1 MSTDSFLAAFD
12 HAFGTGTQLAEAGAT
27 RASVNF
33 EVGLA
38 EAAAQGHEAK
48 AAFEAAFD
56 LAASEKLEN
65 EAQPVCVTG
74 NVDKN
79 RLLAAVRKFSR
90 QNYLPQGRE
99 KYFAAKAAFL
109 DAFPEELRLAEE
121 TARPGLLRSDYMRQA
136 FAYGKMDDKQ
146 GLLALIGKARRERVE
161 VQEFQLWGNFKHAK
175 ARAAKA
181 NDSKAFSDQT
191 RVQTGPPVA
200 AAELDVSVT
209 LPDSGVGEPVAVPVA
224 HPNSLPRLFPSESWT
239 FLVDETGGDAA
250 NPELGFVLVAVAA
263 GADLPALQSGWHGAR
278 AQFDEVRRV
287 RDLLLFRDG
296 KRDVGVLGIKAGA
309 LCRTEFT
316 QWLNGI
322 RTLLDLAL
330 RLLPV
335 EGDTRIDVLVENRGV
350 FNPEA
355 SGLLG
360 EIVKNAVNS
369 LAHAFPEKARRIKT
383 ASGRFVGKGKP
394 GAPVAAA
401 DSWEAYPD
409 CVAYIW
415 GGSSVKALLDDAKWE
430 GVCLLSTPA
439 EGLRGAVELIQRE
452 RDLTP
457 DLWTALVSGAEAANP
472 NSLVAAYL
480 RVLGDEARADTR
492 LWKKYLE
499 HVVAHLD
506 SKALDMD
513 KLAAQLNWLKASQP
527 DGARLP
533 ETLRLLWLSAQLAEG
548 NHLGRVCDSAA
559 AFAEFNAL
567 CDKLLDVD
575 AKLVCKAELHLAV
588 ACTNGFDFKT
598 AQKTVARWETLP
610 AAVPGKRYYAQWL
623 STKGQHLAFLGDNA
637 AAVPLF
643 RQALATFRDL
653 ARDNNEDLSPD
664 LEQTS
669 AYLVTAL
676 MDLNPGGSA
685 ELDAELAAYLGS
697 APEIAATALAVS
709 RDAAS
714 AYRHHVLLRWL
725 LTPAGSSGAA
735 RRAYLDGA
743 VAWADGA
750 AWHPWELIAFYRA
763 LLLPDDA
770 PERAAHLNR
779 AFALAAAGGPPLR
792 VIAAVILGALIL
804 TDSARVPE
812 YEALV
817 ADVVSRL
824 PKLGDARAAALR
836 AQATRPLAPLALAAA
851 VLPFNFR

>member
-1 MSTDSFLAAFD
+1 MSVDSLLAAFD
-12 HAFGTGTQLAEAGAT
+12 NAFGTGLQLAETGAT
-27 RASVNF
+27 RAGIEF
-33 EVGLA
+33 EACLS
-38 EAAAQGHEAK
+38 EAAAQGPEAK
-48 AAFEAAFD
+48 AAFEAAFE
-56 LAASEKLEN
+56 LAAEDKRTGEALPAFASE
-65 EAQPVCVTG
+65 
-74 NVDKN
+74 NVEKG

-335 EGDTRIDVLVENRGV
+335 EGDTRIDVRVENRGA
-350 FNPEA
+350 FIPEA

-360 EIVKNAVNS
+360 EIVKHAVNS

-394 GAPVAAA
+394 GTPVVAA
-401 DSWEAYPD
+401 DSLEAYPD

-415 GGSSVKALLDDAKWE
+415 GGSSVKVLLDDSKWE
-430 GVCLLSTPA
+430 GACLLSTPA
-439 EGLRGAVELIQRE
+439 EGLRGAIELIQRE

-457 DLWTALVSGAEAANP
+457 DLWTALVSATEAANP
-472 NSLVAAYL
+472 NSFVAALL
-480 RVLGDEARADTR
+480 RVLGAEARADTL
-492 LWKKYLE
+492 LWKKFLD
-499 HVVAHLD
+499 HVTRHLD
-506 SKALDMD
+506 SKAIDMD

-533 ETLRLLWLSAQLAEG
+533 ETLRLLWLSAQLAED
-548 NHLGRVCDSAA
+548 NHLGRVCDNAA
-559 AFAEFNAL
+559 AFAEFKAL
-567 CDKLLDVD
+567 CDKLFDVD

-588 ACTNGFDFKT
+588 ACTNGFDFRT
-598 AQKTVARWETLP
+598 AQETVARWENQP

-623 STKGQHLAFLGDNA
+623 STKGQHLAFFGDNA

-643 RQALATFRDL
+643 RQALSTFREL
-653 ARDNNEDLSPD
+653 ARDNNEDLSLD
-664 LEQTS
+664 LAQTS
-669 AYLVTAL
+669 AYLVTAR
-676 MDLNPGGSA
+676 MDLDPCGSA
-685 ELDAELAAYLGS
+685 EFDAELAAYLGA
-697 APEIAATALAVS
+697 APEIAANVLARS
-709 RDAAS
+709 RDLAS
-714 AYRHHVLLRWL
+714 AYRHHILLRWL
-725 LTPAGSSGAA
+725 MTPAGAASAA
-735 RRAYLDGA
+735 RQAYLDGKA
-743 VAWADGA
+743 DWAEGA
-750 AWHPWELIAFYRA
+750 PWHPWELIAFYRA

-770 PERAAHLNR
+770 PERAACLVR
-779 AFALAAAGGPPLR
+779 ALALANAGGPTLR
-792 VIAAVILGALIL
+792 VIAAVILGTILL
-804 TDSARVPE
+804 TDKARVPE

-817 ADVVSRL
+817 ADVVARL
-824 PKLGDARAAALR
+824 PRLGAARAAALK
-836 AQATRPLAPLALAAA
+836 AQAAAPAAPLALAAA